1 MSLAQILEEV
11 KSFPI
16 SDIETLEQ
24 LLRLE
29 RLQRMGTIA
38 SPAESELLRRI
49 NAPLPQTERFA
60 RLRIKLQNDTLSD
73 AERDELIAISEER
86 EVANAGRAEAVMELA
101 TLQGRPFKELWN
113 QMVGAPQGARFI
125 AP

>member
-11 KSFPI
+11 KSFPV

-38 SPAESELLRRI
+38 SPVESELLRRI
-49 NAPLPQTERFA
+49 NAPLPQTERFTHL
-60 RLRIKLQNDTLSD
+60 RLKLQDDTLSD
-73 AERDELIAISEER
+73 SERDELIAISEER
-86 EVANAGRAEAVMELA
+86 EVVNAQRAEAVMELA

-113 QMVGAPQGARFI
+113 QMVGAPQGARFV

>member
-11 KSFPI
+11 KSFPL

-29 RLQRMGTIA
+29 RLQRAGTIA

-49 NAPLPQTERFA
+49 NAPLPQTERFTQL
-60 RLRIKLQNDTLSD
+60 RLKLQDDTLSEL
-73 AERDELIAISEER
+73 ERDEFIALSQER
-86 EVANAGRAEAVMELA
+86 EEANAARAEAVMELA
-101 TLQGRPFKELWN
+101 TLQGRSFQELWN
-113 QMVGAPQGARFI
+113 QMVGAPQEARFI